1 MAKVMR
7 TQQDLPD
14 VARLLS
20 LSDGVVAIALTLLV
34 LNLHV
39 PDLPAHQGDS
49 WSALWHA
56 LSDDGPVFTSYVVSF
71 YVIAQ
76 FWLAHHRVFRMVA
89 GHDEGLAWWN
99 FAFLFT
105 ITIMPFTSAMLGEYG
120 NNPLAVDLFALN
132 LLLASLST
140 QLVMIFARRRHLLV
154 AGLDPEVMR
163 SARVRSLG
171 IMVVVSVSM
180 AVAWEDTSWAKY
192 IWILLIL
199 VPRGASRLG
208 GGSGRSLG
216 FLARFAGPGKAAH
229 PRPPRTVAGPGPGTE
244 PPDGHG

>member
-7 TQQDLPD
+7 TGPDEADLPD

-39 PDLPAHQGDS
+39 PVLDHHDQTSPS
-49 WSALWHA
+49 TLWHS
-56 LSDDGPVFTSYVVSF
+56 LSEDGPIFTSYIVSF

-105 ITIMPFTSAMLGEYG
+105 ITIMPFTSNMLGLYG
-120 NNPLAVDLFALN
+120 GNPLAVDLFALN

-140 QLVMIFARRRHLLV
+140 QLVMLFARRRHLLV
-154 AGLDPEVMR
+154 PDIDPEVMR
-163 SARVRSLG
+163 SARIRSLG
-171 IMVVVSVSM
+171 IMVVVGVSM
-180 AVAWEDTSWAKY
+180 AVAWVDTNWAKY
-192 IWILLIL
+192 LWILLIL
-199 VPRGASRLG
+199 IPRGASRLG
-208 GGSGRSLG
+208 GARPGRRGS
-216 FLARFAGPGKAAH
+216 
-229 PRPPRTVAGPGPGTE
+229 VPGPGS
-244 PPDGHG
+244 PSGAGRNG